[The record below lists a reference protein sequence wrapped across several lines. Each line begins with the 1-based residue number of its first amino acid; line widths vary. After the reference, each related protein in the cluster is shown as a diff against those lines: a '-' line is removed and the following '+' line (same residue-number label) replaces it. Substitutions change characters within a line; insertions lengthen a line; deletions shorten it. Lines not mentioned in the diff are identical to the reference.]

1 MGNKN
6 YALDAARAA
15 RAAEDAAIYALDAAR
30 AAREAY
36 EEAYRVARA
45 AEEATKEARAA
56 NYAEAAEA
64 ADAEDDACWAAKID
78 EYKKIIGFC
87 EPHVVI
93 PTGSKKEK
101 IFFLEDGNYLLCSSG
116 TKTRDNKKYIK
127 VKEGK
132 ETEF

>member
-6 YALDAARAA
+6 YALDAARA
-15 RAAEDAAIYALDAAR
+15 
-30 AAREAY
+30 
-36 EEAYRVARA
+36 ARA

-64 ADAEDDACWAAKID
+64 AHAEDDACWAAKID